1 MRFRIKKV
9 YGYLDLLQRDK
20 LYVWIYYKL
29 MLFYIWICY
38 KSIIFAV

>member
-9 YGYLDLLQRDK
+9 YVYLDLLQRNK
-20 LYVWIYYKL
+20 FYIWIYYKL

>member
-9 YGYLDLLQRDK
+9 YVYLDLLQRNK
-20 LYVWIYYKL
+20 FYIWIYYKL

-38 KSIIFAV
+38 KSIIFAI